1 MNYAGSNSTD
11 EKILNKSDGKEKGAM
26 MSEKNIDPEKLAEAL
41 VRKYGLET
49 VEDLLLWID
58 LELEKLNF
66 EQTDDI
72 MTALDMAD
80 AEVDLMDRYPD
91 AEYMLAKLKKD
102 YL

>member
-1 MNYAGSNSTD
+1 MSD
-11 EKILNKSDGKEKGAM
+11 KKIDT
-26 MSEKNIDPEKLAEAL
+26 EKLAEGL
-41 VRKYGLET
+41 IRKYGLET
-49 VEDLLLWID
+49 VEDILLWID
-58 LELEKLNF
+58 VELAKLESE
-66 EQTDDI
+66 ETDDL

>member
-1 MNYAGSNSTD
+1 
-11 EKILNKSDGKEKGAM
+11 M

-58 LELEKLNF
+58 HELDKLNF

-91 AEYMLAKLKKD
+91 AEYMLAKLKKN

>member
-1 MNYAGSNSTD
+1 
-11 EKILNKSDGKEKGAM
+11 
-26 MSEKNIDPEKLAEAL
+26 
-41 VRKYGLET
+41 
-49 VEDLLLWID
+49 
-58 LELEKLNF
+58 
-66 EQTDDI
+66 